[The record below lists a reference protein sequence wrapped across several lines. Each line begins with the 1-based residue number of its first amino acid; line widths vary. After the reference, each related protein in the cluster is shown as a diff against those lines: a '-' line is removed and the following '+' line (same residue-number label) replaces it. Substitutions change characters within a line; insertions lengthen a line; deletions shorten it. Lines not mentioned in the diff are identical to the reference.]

1 MSFKPVYTISDKTA
15 KDLMRI
21 EAAREAVANLPLNER
36 VLSGLRQSS
45 RLASTH
51 YSTQI
56 EGNRL
61 TQAEVKDVLV
71 RGKRIRSRE
80 RDEKEVKGYY
90 KALDYAESFA
100 IKHVKITESYIRKLH
115 ALVMAGGKTRCSPTP
130 YRDGQNVIR
139 EANSGGVVYMPP
151 EANDVP
157 GLMKSMISWIN
168 LRTADVPIPI
178 VAAITHYQF
187 ATIHPYYD
195 GNGRVARL
203 LTNTVLHQ
211 HGYSLHGIYNL
222 EEYYA
227 RNLHDYY
234 AELSVSDSH
243 NYYMG
248 RAESDI
254 SNWVGYFIAG
264 MKASFEAVRQ
274 NMQDSRHLDDHSDWI
289 RSLDSRQRKMLPI
302 FDEWDEITTS
312 QIAKLLKL
320 SPRGAR
326 AQAQAWVQKG
336 FLEIANPSKRS
347 RTYRPLR
354 KPAKTHPQENG
365 MEKDSGNS

>member
-1 MSFKPVYTISDKTA
+1 MSFVPNYILSSQIA
-15 KDLMRI
+15 RDLMRI
-21 EAAREAVANLPLNER
+21 EAARQAVADLPLNQR
-36 VLSGLRQSS
+36 VLAGLRRSA
-45 RLASTH
+45 RLVSTH

-61 TQAEVKDVLV
+61 TQAEVEQVLIH
-71 RGKRIRSRE
+71 RGHIRQRE

-90 KALDYAESFA
+90 AALDYAESYA
-100 IKHVKITESYIRKLH
+100 SNHTTITEPYIRKLH
-115 ALVMAGGKTRCSPTP
+115 ALVMAAGKTRCKPTP

-139 EANSGGVVYMPP
+139 DTGSEGIVYMPP
-151 EANDVP
+151 EAGDVP
-157 GLMKSMISWIN
+157 ALMKEMVAWIN
-168 LRTADVPIPI
+168 RQIADVPVPI
-178 VAAITHYQF
+178 VAAMAHYQF

-211 HGYSLHGIYNL
+211 HDYGLQGIFNL

-227 RNLHDYY
+227 QNLRDYY
-234 AELSVSDSH
+234 AALDVGDGH

-254 SNWVGYFIAG
+254 THWLEYFIAG
-264 MKASFEAVRQ
+264 VATSFEAVREK
-274 NMQDSRHLDDHSDWI
+274 MQQSADVGDRTTWI
-289 RSLDSRQRKMLPI
+289 RSLDARQRKVLPL
-302 FDEWDEITTS
+302 FDEWAEITTS
-312 QIAKLLKL
+312 QIADLLNL

-326 AQAQAWVQKG
+326 AIAQKWVQDD

-347 RTYRPLR
+347 RTYRLV
-354 KPAKTHPQENG
+354 HP
-365 MEKDSGNS
+365 